1 MNAAHF
7 FRQRGRHLY
16 HDPERFGL
24 RVLLLHCLGL
34 IAAAQLLRQ
43 LFQLRLLLQKVAV
56 LHQPLVIAALQLAFA
71 HVPQPAGGGVVFRQQ
86 RLQRAAQRQALLQFR
101 HQLLALLFQQL
112 VVQHGGLQRQAD
124 APALQEQGLKA
135 VVQRMVGQIGSVHQ
149 RARLFIKRRDQLA
162 QQLHR
167 VVEVVIELGVVLQ
180 LALLVAVKFLRQRR
194 RHHGLLQ
201 TLLELQFPAW
211 QIAIQRPANGRKLF
225 KEHRQLRRRQH
236 ADDHLLDHLAF
247 GDRQQQIERLQTEHG
262 YWPRICCS
270 CCLTCS
276 ATCSRLASILAR
288 PAAGV
293 NRQG

>member
-1 MNAAHF
+1 M
-7 FRQRGRHLY
+7 
-16 HDPERFGL
+16 
-24 RVLLLHCLGL
+24 
-34 IAAAQLLRQ
+34 
-43 LFQLRLLLQKVAV
+43 
-56 LHQPLVIAALQLAFA
+56 
-71 HVPQPAGGGVVFRQQ
+71 
-86 RLQRAAQRQALLQFR
+86 
-101 HQLLALLFQQL
+101 FQQL

-211 QIAIQRPANGRKLF
+211 QIAIQRPANGRKLL
-225 KEHRQLRRRQH
+225 KNT
-236 ADDHLLDHLAF
+236 D
-247 GDRQQQIERLQTEHG
+247 
-262 YWPRICCS
+262 S
-270 CCLTCS
+270 CGAASMPTIIS
-276 ATCSRLASILAR
+276 SIISPSVIASSRSSVSRLSMVTGRAF
-288 PAAGV
+288 AAV
-293 NRQG
+293 AV

>member
-7 FRQRGRHLY
+7 FRQRGRHLH

-24 RVLLLHCLGL
+24 RVLLLHSLGL

-43 LFQLRLLLQKVAV
+43 LFSSGCCCKVTV
-56 LHQPLVIAALQLAFA
+56 LHQPLVITALQLAFA

-86 RLQRAAQRQALLQFR
+86 RLQRAAQRRALLQFR

-124 APALQEQGLKA
+124 APALQEQGLEA
-135 VVQRMVGQIGSVHQ
+135 VVQRMVGQIGGVQQ

-211 QIAIQRPANGRKLF
+211 QIAIQRPANGRKLL
-225 KEHRQLRRRQH
+225 KNT
-236 ADDHLLDHLAF
+236 D
-247 GDRQQQIERLQTEHG
+247 
-262 YWPRICCS
+262 S
-270 CCLTCS
+270 CGAASMPTIIS
-276 ATCSRLASILAR
+276 SIISPSVIASSRSSVSRLSMVTGRAF
-288 PAAGV
+288 AAV
-293 NRQG
+293 AV